1 MSWAEVYPWRTPDRA
16 TPVVRQIYG
25 QVRSAILEGALGAG
39 ARLPSSRGLAA
50 RLGVARASVVSAYEQ
65 LAAEGYVE
73 TRPGAGAFVAAD
85 LSGDAGCPR
94 DARRTQRC
102 ATAGA
107 AGSVGR
113 ARGGDPPAAAC
124 RATRRSTPAAR

>member
-16 TPVVRQIYG
+16 APVVRQIYG

-39 ARLPSSRGLAA
+39 ARLPSSRNLAA
-50 RLGVARASVVSAYEQ
+50 RLGVARASVVNAYEQ

-85 LSGDAGCPR
+85 LSGVQDVR
-94 DARRTQRC
+94 
-102 ATAGA
+102 A
-107 AGSVGR
+107 APAAHNAAPPPALPDRPAELEIGR
-113 ARGGDPPAAAC
+113 AHV
-124 RATRRSTPAAR
+124 